1 MKQSRIITATLVASI
16 TVFSQFTYAANLR
29 FLEYSPARYFS
40 DKDWEIGKNKAREAL
55 DKGENGVTISWE
67 NPDSKNSGKYTP
79 TDTATVDGK
88 TCRSLRIEHRAYNGL
103 QGNVVYQFCKKPDGK
118 WGAQPLKK

>member
-16 TVFSQFTYAANLR
+16 TVFSQFAYAANLR
-29 FLEYSPARYFS
+29 FLEYSPARYFT
-40 DKDWEIGKNKAREAL
+40 DKDWEMGKEKAREAL
-55 DKGENGVTISWE
+55 DKGEDGVTVSWE

-79 TDTATVDGK
+79 SDTTTVDGK

-103 QGNVVYQFCKKPDGK
+103 QGNVVYQFCKKP
-118 WGAQPLKK
+118 A